1 MENHYID
8 SKGLHLNYS
17 LITELVEEGSSVLDL
32 GCGDGTLLRN
42 LIDKKNVKGKGIEI
56 DQNNVIQ
63 SIQKGLSI
71 IQGDIDDG
79 LKDFSDK
86 EWDYVILNQTLQSTE
101 KPDYVIDE
109 MLRVGKK
116 VVVSFPNFGYW
127 RVRFYLLFH
136 GRMPKSKML
145 PFEWFDTPNI
155 HLLTI
160 KDFCEF
166 CKKRNIKMIKSIYT
180 TRTKKLICN
189 VKKAFANIFAEE
201 VIFVINN

>member
-1 MENHYID
+1 MSDTNSVKE
-8 SKGLHLNYS
+8 LQLNYS

-32 GCGDGTLLRN
+32 GCGDGTLLKM
-42 LIDKKNVKGKGIEI
+42 LIDLKKVRGKGIEI
-56 DQNNVIQ
+56 SQNNVIK

-71 IQGDIDDG
+71 IQGDIDEG

-109 MLRVGKK
+109 MLRVGNK

-127 RVRFYLLFH
+127 RVRLYLFFN
-136 GRMPKSKML
+136 GKMPKSEML
-145 PFEWFDTPNI
+145 PFEWFNTPNI

-160 KDFCEF
+160 KDFFDF
-166 CKKRNIKMIKSIYT
+166 CKKRNISVTQAIYA
-180 TRTKKLICN
+180 TRAEKLKCVI
-189 VKKAFANIFAEE
+189 KKAFANIFAEE
-201 VIFVINN
+201 VIFVINR